1 MNKCRQFPIE
11 IIVNFGGTFNGLLT
25 YKVILNECPKS
36 FFYHNEVLK
45 HEKLLNE
52 NQVDQILSLMT
63 AIKIPITD
71 MYGKNHEICDD
82 GGVLL
87 SIECLDYTLKFR
99 GDTGGEKKS
108 KKSLTEMIEFITAL
122 IPINVIESIYA
133 K

>member
-11 IIVNFGGTFNGLLT
+11 ININFGGTFNGFLT
-25 YKVILNECPKS
+25 YKVILNECPKA
-36 FFYHNEVLK
+36 FLYHNEVLK
-45 HEKLLNE
+45 YEKLLNE
-52 NQVDQILSLMT
+52 NQVDQILSVMA
-63 AIKIPITD
+63 AIKIPITELD
-71 MYGKNHEICDD
+71 GKNYEVCDN

-108 KKSLTEMIEFITAL
+108 KKSLTKMIEFITAL

-133 K
+133 N